1 MKNLI
6 ITIAAVIGFSVF
18 LVPIATS
25 TIYANPVTDG
35 IDATCPGGD
44 CQQYNEDG
52 EEITV
57 QAKANSIVED
67 IINIFSWV
75 VGVVS
80 VIMVI
85 FGGFRYITSGGDA
98 GKVTSAKNTIVYA
111 LVGLVIAAL
120 AQVLVLFVLGN
131 VT

>member
-1 MKNLI
+1 MKKL
-6 ITIAAVIGFSVF
+6 F
-18 LVPIATS
+18 LVIVAVFGLSAAALPALS
-25 TIYANPVTDG
+25 LPIYASPVTDG
-35 IDATCPGGD
+35 INATCPDGN
-44 CQQYNEDG
+44 CQQYDSEGNKIG
-52 EEITV
+52 V
-57 QAKANSIVED
+57 KAKANNLVQD
-67 IINIFSWV
+67 IINIFSWI

>member
-1 MKNLI
+1 MK
-6 ITIAAVIGFSVF
+6 VF
-18 LVPIATS
+18 LISFMTLAMCALAGPVLATQVE
-25 TIYANPVTDG
+25 YAQ
-35 IDATCPGGD
+35 IDKKIKATCTGD
-44 CQQYNEDG
+44 QCKGSAENKVN
-52 EEITV
+52 TL
-57 QAKANSIVED
+57 VED
-67 IINIFSWV
+67 VINIFSWI

-111 LVGLVIAAL
+111 LVGLVVAAL
-120 AQVLVLFVLGN
+120 AQVLVLFVLGK

>member
-1 MKNLI
+1 MKRFLLM
-6 ITIAAVIGFSVF
+6 TAVLFGFGLMIVPAVGSVTHAQN
-18 LVPIATS
+18 PIKQG
-25 TIYANPVTDG
+25 VE
-35 IDATCPGGD
+35 ATCSGSNCTTDAEGD
-44 CQQYNEDG
+44 VKG
-52 EEITV
+52 LV
-57 QAKANSIVED
+57 AD

-80 VIMVI
+80 VIMII
-85 FGGFRYITSGGDA
+85 FGGFRYITSGGEA

>member
-1 MKNLI
+1 MKNLL
-6 ITIAAVIGFSVF
+6 ITTATVIGFSIF
-18 LVPIATS
+18 LVPLASGIT
-25 TIYANPVTDG
+25 YANPVTDG
-35 IDATCPGGD
+35 IDATCAGGD
-44 CQQYNEDG
+44 CQQYDDEGNKIG
-52 EEITV
+52 V

-67 IINIFSWV
+67 IINIFSWI

>member
-1 MKNLI
+1 MKAFLI
-6 ITIAAVIGFSVF
+6 GLAA
-18 LVPIATS
+18 IATFAFVGPVLATTTS
-25 TIYANPVTDG
+25 YAQIKKGV
-35 IDATCPGGD
+35 DATCTGD
-44 CQQYNEDG
+44 QCAGSAEGKVN
-52 EEITV
+52 TLV
-57 QAKANSIVED
+57 QD
-67 IINIFSWV
+67 IINIFSWI

>member
-1 MKNLI
+1 MKVFIIGLI
-6 ITIAAVIGFSVF
+6 TLATFALAGPT
-18 LVPIATS
+18 LVT
-25 TIYANPVTDG
+25 TTGYAQIDKG
-35 IDATCPGGD
+35 IKATCTGD
-44 CQQYNEDG
+44 QCQGSAENKVN
-52 EEITV
+52 TL
-57 QAKANSIVED
+57 VED
-67 IINIFSWV
+67 VINIFSWI

>member
-1 MKNLI
+1 MKNVILS
-6 ITIAAVIGFSVF
+6 IAAFIGFSMF
-18 LVPIATS
+18 LVPLATG

-35 IDATCPGGD
+35 IDATCAGGD
-44 CQQYNEDG
+44 CQQYNDNG

-57 QAKANSIVED
+57 ETKANSIVED
-67 IINIFSWV
+67 VINIFSWI

-111 LVGLVIAAL
+111 LVGLVVAAL
-120 AQVLVLFVLGN
+120 AQVLVLFVLGK